1 MIASLKHKERKMKNT
16 SQEMFG
22 VVDKDNKFIGIN
34 GEKEFF
40 WEACNTTS
48 DSVFFLYTQKY
59 ANEALKQRKSQFVL
73 QDLRV
78 VKVKLSAEF
87 N

>member
-16 SQEMFG
+16 SQETFG

-40 WEACNTTS
+40 
-48 DSVFFLYTQKY
+48 
-59 ANEALKQRKSQFVL
+59 
-73 QDLRV
+73 
-78 VKVKLSAEF
+78 
-87 N
+87 

>member
-1 MIASLKHKERKMKNT
+1 MKNT

-22 VVDKDNKFIGIN
+22 IVDKDNKFVGVN

-40 WEACNTTS
+40 WEAYNTTN
-48 DSVFFLYTQKY
+48 DSVFFLYTEKY
-59 ANEALKQRKSQFVL
+59 ANEALKQRKTQFVL

-87 N
+87 S